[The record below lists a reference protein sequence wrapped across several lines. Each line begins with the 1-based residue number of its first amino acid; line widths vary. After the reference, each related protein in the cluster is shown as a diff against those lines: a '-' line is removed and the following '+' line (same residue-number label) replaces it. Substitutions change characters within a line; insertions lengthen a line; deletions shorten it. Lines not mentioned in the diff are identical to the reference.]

1 MPYNTNGG
9 SHRDGV
15 SNEKKIVAHLNT
27 SNGESLNLHTLFG
40 QEGLQFVQIG
50 GTKSVSDMDIL
61 TATGDKVSGVSIK
74 NHKQGSYDYV
84 NTSKLGQYLPESVV
98 TSIKTGIA
106 AIKAEYASDESRL
119 PEARRAV
126 ETVLETA
133 FAQMSS
139 DVIKSIL
146 QVINVRNP
154 KLVMINDIKDKK
166 LKCYHESS
174 FTELSAEPYKAS
186 NTYAL
191 KSTRAKSS
199 RQITRNGVVTNLR
212 LRIVLNNGVKA
223 LLGLSKS
230 NKYSIPVIKIQQD
243 KVNSV
248 LAETTMYSE
257 CDFGV
262 EPHVE
267 QNTEDDLSAAMT
279 GLTLIASLVA
289 QAAEEVKSNVKTS
302 PTLKYPKTEYT
313 HKVVKVDKVA
323 LKGINGGKLRVAIHK
338 ENRRVHRLVEHNWC
352 KESIKK
358 FEKVFT
364 KIDEHF
370 VDSPKNKKNK

>member
-1 MPYNTNGG
+1 MILSFSNSEPYPPTKHTNETQEFNNKTNKQTNNMPYNTNGG

-15 SNEKKIVAHLNT
+15 SNEKKIVAHLNA
-27 SNGESLNLHTLFG
+27 SNGHSLNLHTLFG
-40 QEGLQFVQIG
+40 QEGLQFIQIG

-61 TATGDKVSGVSIK
+61 TAAGVKVSGVSIK

-84 NTSKLGQYLPESVV
+84 NTSKLGQYLPESMVAA
-98 TSIKTGIA
+98 IKTGIA
-106 AIKAEYASDESRL
+106 AIKTEYAGDESRL

-126 ETVLETA
+126 ETVLEAA
-133 FAQMSS
+133 FAQMNS
-139 DVIKSIL
+139 DVIKSIIQL
-146 QVINVRNP
+146 INVRNP

-243 KVNSV
+243 KVNAV
-248 LAETTMYSE
+248 LAETTIYSE
-257 CDFGV
+257 CDFGT
-262 EPHVE
+262 EP
-267 QNTEDDLSAAMT
+267 
-279 GLTLIASLVA
+279 A
-289 QAAEEVKSNVKTS
+289 QAVETEE
-302 PTLKYPKTEYT
+302 TLAA
-313 HKVVKVDKVA
+313 A
-323 LKGINGGKLRVAIHK
+323 LDAMSL
-338 ENRRVHRLVEHNWC
+338 
-352 KESIKK
+352 
-358 FEKVFT
+358 
-364 KIDEHF
+364 
-370 VDSPKNKKNK
+370 

>member
-1 MPYNTNGG
+1 MNFLVFIFNSIKNKYNKSRIKLQTTNNMPYNTNGG

-27 SNGESLNLHTLFG
+27 SNGASLNLPELFG

-61 TATGDKVSGVSIK
+61 NTSGTKVCGVSIK

-186 NTYAL
+186 NAYAL

-243 KVNSV
+243 KVNAV
-248 LAETTMYSE
+248 LAETTIYSE
-257 CDFGV
+257 CDF
-262 EPHVE
+262 E
-267 QNTEDDLSAAMT
+267 
-279 GLTLIASLVA
+279 
-289 QAAEEVKSNVKTS
+289 
-302 PTLKYPKTEYT
+302 
-313 HKVVKVDKVA
+313 
-323 LKGINGGKLRVAIHK
+323 
-338 ENRRVHRLVEHNWC
+338 
-352 KESIKK
+352 
-358 FEKVFT
+358 
-364 KIDEHF
+364 
-370 VDSPKNKKNK
+370 

>member
-1 MPYNTNGG
+1 LKFSVFKNSEPYTPNNQPTSTQELPKKQNNMPYNTNGG

-15 SNEKKIVAHLNT
+15 SNEKKIVTHLNT
-27 SNGESLNLHTLFG
+27 SNGRSLNLHTLFG
-40 QEGLQFVQIG
+40 MEGLQFIQIG

-61 TATGDKVSGVSIK
+61 TAQGEKVSGVSIK

-84 NTSKLGQYLPESVV
+84 NTSKLGQYLPGSVV
-98 TSIKTGIA
+98 ESIKAGIS
-106 AIKAEYASDESRL
+106 AIKAEYAGDEARL

-126 ETVLETA
+126 ESVLEAA

-139 DVIKSIL
+139 EVIKSIL

-243 KVNSV
+243 NVNAV
-248 LAETTMYSE
+248 LAETTMYSS

-262 EPHVE
+262 EPQEE
-267 QNTEDDLSAAMT
+267 QNNDDDLSAAMT
-279 GLTLIASLVA
+279 GLTI
-289 QAAEEVKSNVKTS
+289 
-302 PTLKYPKTEYT
+302 
-313 HKVVKVDKVA
+313 
-323 LKGINGGKLRVAIHK
+323 
-338 ENRRVHRLVEHNWC
+338 
-352 KESIKK
+352 
-358 FEKVFT
+358 
-364 KIDEHF
+364 
-370 VDSPKNKKNK
+370 

>member
-15 SNEKKIVAHLNT
+15 SNEKKIVAHLNI
-27 SNGESLNLHTLFG
+27 SNGASLKLPELFG

-61 TATGDKVSGVSIK
+61 NTSGTKVCGVSIK
-74 NHKQGSYDYV
+74 NHKKGSYDYV
-84 NTSKLGQYLPESVV
+84 NTSKLGKYLPESVV
-98 TSIKTGIA
+98 TAIKTGIA
-106 AIKAEYASDESRL
+106 AIKTEYTGDEARL

-126 ETVLETA
+126 EKVLESA

-139 DVIKSIL
+139 DVIKRIL

-174 FTELSAEPYKAS
+174 LTELSAEPYNTS

-212 LRIVLNNGVKA
+212 LRIVLNNGVTA

-243 KVNSV
+243 KVNAV
-248 LAETTMYSE
+248 LAETTIYSE
-257 CDFGV
+257 CDF
-262 EPHVE
+262 E
-267 QNTEDDLSAAMT
+267 
-279 GLTLIASLVA
+279 
-289 QAAEEVKSNVKTS
+289 
-302 PTLKYPKTEYT
+302 
-313 HKVVKVDKVA
+313 
-323 LKGINGGKLRVAIHK
+323 
-338 ENRRVHRLVEHNWC
+338 
-352 KESIKK
+352 
-358 FEKVFT
+358 
-364 KIDEHF
+364 
-370 VDSPKNKKNK
+370 

>member
-1 MPYNTNGG
+1 MPYNTDGG

-27 SNGESLNLHTLFG
+27 SNGESLNLHTLFE
-40 QEGLQFVQIG
+40 QQGLQFVQIG

-106 AIKAEYASDESRL
+106 AIKTEYAGDESRL
-119 PEARRAV
+119 PEARRAA

-243 KVNSV
+243 KVNAV

-262 EPHVE
+262 EPQVK
-267 QNTEDDLSAAMT
+267 QNTADDLSAAMT
-279 GLTLIASLVA
+279 GLTL
-289 QAAEEVKSNVKTS
+289 
-302 PTLKYPKTEYT
+302 
-313 HKVVKVDKVA
+313 
-323 LKGINGGKLRVAIHK
+323 
-338 ENRRVHRLVEHNWC
+338 
-352 KESIKK
+352 
-358 FEKVFT
+358 
-364 KIDEHF
+364 
-370 VDSPKNKKNK
+370 

>member
-1 MPYNTNGG
+1 MPYNITGG

-27 SNGESLNLHTLFG
+27 SNGASLNLPSLFG
-40 QEGLQFVQIG
+40 QEGLQFIQIG

-61 TATGDKVSGVSIK
+61 SSTGEKVCGVSIK
-74 NHKQGSYDYV
+74 NHRKGSYDYV
-84 NTSKLGQYLPESVV
+84 NTSKLSQYLPESVV
-98 TSIKTGIA
+98 ATMKEGIA
-106 AIKAEYASDESRL
+106 TIKNEYKGDESRL

-126 ETVLETA
+126 EDVLETA
-133 FAQMSS
+133 FSQMNS

-154 KLVMINDIKDKK
+154 KLVMVNDIKDKK

-174 FTELSAEPYKAS
+174 FTELSAEPYKAT

-199 RQITRNGVVTNLR
+199 RQITRNEVVTNLR

-223 LLGLSKS
+223 LLGLSNS

-243 KVNSV
+243 KVNAV

-257 CDFGV
+257 CDF
-262 EPHVE
+262 
-267 QNTEDDLSAAMT
+267 Q
-279 GLTLIASLVA
+279 
-289 QAAEEVKSNVKTS
+289 
-302 PTLKYPKTEYT
+302 
-313 HKVVKVDKVA
+313 
-323 LKGINGGKLRVAIHK
+323 
-338 ENRRVHRLVEHNWC
+338 
-352 KESIKK
+352 
-358 FEKVFT
+358 
-364 KIDEHF
+364 
-370 VDSPKNKKNK
+370 

>member
-27 SNGESLNLHTLFG
+27 SNGASLNLSELFG

-61 TATGDKVSGVSIK
+61 STTGTKVCGVSIK

-98 TSIKTGIA
+98 TAIKTGIV
-106 AIKAEYASDESRL
+106 AIKTEYTGDVSRL

-126 ETVLETA
+126 ESLLETA
-133 FAQMSS
+133 FSQMSS
-139 DVIKSIL
+139 EVIKSIL

-174 FTELSAEPYKAS
+174 FTELSAEPYKTS

-212 LRIVLNNGVKA
+212 LRIVLNNGVTA

-243 KVNSV
+243 KVNAV
-248 LAETTMYSE
+248 LSETTMYSQ
-257 CDFGV
+257 CDF
-262 EPHVE
+262 
-267 QNTEDDLSAAMT
+267 Q
-279 GLTLIASLVA
+279 
-289 QAAEEVKSNVKTS
+289 
-302 PTLKYPKTEYT
+302 
-313 HKVVKVDKVA
+313 
-323 LKGINGGKLRVAIHK
+323 
-338 ENRRVHRLVEHNWC
+338 
-352 KESIKK
+352 
-358 FEKVFT
+358 
-364 KIDEHF
+364 
-370 VDSPKNKKNK
+370 

>member
-1 MPYNTNGG
+1 MPYNTDGG

-15 SNEKKIVAHLNT
+15 SNEKKIVAHLNAN
-27 SNGESLNLHTLFG
+27 NGRSLNLHTLFG
-40 QEGLQFVQIG
+40 MEGLQFIQIG
-50 GTKSVSDMDIL
+50 GTKSVSDMDVINAEGVKL
-61 TATGDKVSGVSIK
+61 SGVSIK

-98 TSIKTGIA
+98 M
-106 AIKAEYASDESRL
+106 AIKAGISAIKTEFAGDEARL

-126 ETVLETA
+126 ESVLEAA

-146 QVINVRNP
+146 QVISFRNP
-154 KLVMINDIKDKK
+154 KLMMINDIKDKK
-166 LKCYHESS
+166 LKCYHEVA
-174 FTELSAEPYKAS
+174 FTEISSEPYKAI

-243 KVNSV
+243 NVNAV
-248 LAETTMYSE
+248 LAATTMYSS

-262 EPHVE
+262 EPEVAPSQVE
-267 QNTEDDLSAAMT
+267 EKDVDECRHINDAQLAAALQES
-279 GLTLIASLVA
+279 LTFHS
-289 QAAEEVKSNVKTS
+289 Q
-302 PTLKYPKTEYT
+302 
-313 HKVVKVDKVA
+313 
-323 LKGINGGKLRVAIHK
+323 
-338 ENRRVHRLVEHNWC
+338 
-352 KESIKK
+352 
-358 FEKVFT
+358 
-364 KIDEHF
+364 
-370 VDSPKNKKNK
+370 

>member
-15 SNEKKIVAHLNT
+15 SNEKKIVAHLNA
-27 SNGESLNLHTLFG
+27 SNGHSLNLHTLFG
-40 QEGLQFVQIG
+40 QEGLQFIQIG

-61 TATGDKVSGVSIK
+61 TAAGVKVSGVSIK

-84 NTSKLGQYLPESVV
+84 NTSKLDQYLPESVV
-98 TSIKTGIA
+98 AAIKTGIS
-106 AIKAEYASDESRL
+106 AIKAEYAGDESRL

-126 ETVLETA
+126 ETVLEAA

-146 QVINVRNP
+146 QLINVRNP

-243 KVNSV
+243 NVDAV
-248 LAETTMYSE
+248 LAATTMYSS

-262 EPHVE
+262 EPAE
-267 QNTEDDLSAAMT
+267 EKNNEDDLSAAMT
-279 GLTLIASLVA
+279 GLTI
-289 QAAEEVKSNVKTS
+289 
-302 PTLKYPKTEYT
+302 
-313 HKVVKVDKVA
+313 
-323 LKGINGGKLRVAIHK
+323 
-338 ENRRVHRLVEHNWC
+338 
-352 KESIKK
+352 
-358 FEKVFT
+358 
-364 KIDEHF
+364 
-370 VDSPKNKKNK
+370 